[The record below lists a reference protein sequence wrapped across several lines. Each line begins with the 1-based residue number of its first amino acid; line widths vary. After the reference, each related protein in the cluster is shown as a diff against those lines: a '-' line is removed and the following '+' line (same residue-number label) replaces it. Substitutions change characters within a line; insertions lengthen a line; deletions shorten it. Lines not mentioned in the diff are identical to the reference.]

1 MDSCEALS
9 LTCAIHRDC
18 EILCLR
24 RKLLAAHSRN
34 YRLRKKAQHLE
45 RELNIERCARHIL
58 HEVLLSSLRRTDSLE
73 AELHTGDVS
82 LPPGDPPHEPAD
94 TLHQSE

>member
-9 LTCAIHRDC
+9 LTCVIHRDS

-24 RKLLAAHSRN
+24 RKLVAAHSRN

-45 RELNIERCARHIL
+45 RELNVEQCARLIL

-73 AELHTGDVS
+73 AELRIADVS
-82 LPPGDPPHEPAD
+82 PPSGDPPHEPVD
-94 TLHQSE
+94 THLQPE